1 QRVDEGG
8 DGHPR
13 VGDFAFLCPSAI
25 AREYRDGVLL
35 ASPIDSDEYTIGH
48 GASSRGRHRPQCSVN
63 PVLALMA
70 RFPTGRGTVAILVE
84 ARSLPGAVR
93 TRSARR
99 SRRGAVL
106 RRQPT
111 DVQGHPLELGLRG
124 GFAASCPPLAS

>member
-1 QRVDEGG
+1 MA
-8 DGHPR
+8 P
-13 VGDFAFLCPSAI
+13 P
-25 AREYRDGVLL
+25 
-35 ASPIDSDEYTIGH
+35 P
-48 GASSRGRHRPQCSVN
+48 GRHRPQCSVD

-111 DVQGHPLELGLRG
+111 DVQGQDASG
-124 GFAASCPPLAS
+124 GQEAAKPPLGPSSSVLTPPPPVLESPRP

>member
-1 QRVDEGG
+1 MA
-8 DGHPR
+8 P
-13 VGDFAFLCPSAI
+13 P
-25 AREYRDGVLL
+25 
-35 ASPIDSDEYTIGH
+35 P
-48 GASSRGRHRPQCSVN
+48 GRHRPQCSVD

-111 DVQGHPLELGLRG
+111 DVQGQDASG
-124 GFAASCPPLAS
+124 GQEAAKPPLSPSSSGRSLLPFLYSVRPISARPVAG